1 MDIDF
6 RSFAEAG
13 ARTRLQ
19 ELRDEAD
26 RILRAFP
33 DLAAGATGAR
43 AGQPAA
49 KGEAAPTGR
58 RRVMSAAE
66 RKSVSERMRRYWAS
80 RREAKAAAAQSA
92 AEPAQKT
99 RTARKGGKKR

>member
-1 MDIDF
+1 MEIDI

-19 ELRDEAD
+19 ELRDETD

-33 DLAAGATGAR
+33 DLATKDAVRRPGR
-43 AGQPAA
+43 PSGQA
-49 KGEAAPTGR
+49 EAAPASR

-66 RKSVSERMRRYWAS
+66 RKSVSERMRRYWAA
-80 RREAKAAAAQSA
+80 RRQAKSAAAETA
-92 AEPAQKT
+92 AEASPKPRA
-99 RTARKGGKKR
+99 ARKGGKKR